1 METTEINNRLAKL
14 FSEYRQINFDKDEV
28 ILRTDMGVSGLFYLE
43 DGWVKAFYKLKE
55 GKEKVF
61 CTIGSG
67 SVFPLMNITD
77 SFPNILVWKT
87 LVPSKVRFVEKDQFL
102 KKLNEDIEISN
113 LFLFYVVDSL
123 LKELSFR
130 VFQLGSGEIYQKLLG
145 ELLYMVN
152 NEKTHQKDAEEINL
166 PVSQTEIAELIGVS
180 RKTCSK
186 EIEKLVK
193 SGAVECKNKVL
204 IIKNLKKIKKDFE
217 G

>member
-1 METTEINNRLAKL
+1 METAKISTQLYKL
-14 FSEYRQINFDKDEV
+14 FLQYKQLSFGKDEV
-28 ILRTDMGVSGLFYLE
+28 VLRTEMGVSGLFYLE
-43 DGWVKAFYKLKE
+43 DGWVKSYYKSKD
-55 GKEKVF
+55 GREKVF

-87 LVPSKVRFVEKDQFL
+87 LVPSKVRFMEKEQFL
-102 KKLNEDIEISN
+102 KRLNEEIKTSN
-113 LFLFYVVDSL
+113 LFLLYVVDSL

-130 VFQLGSGEIYQKLLG
+130 VFQLGSNETYQKLLG

-152 NEKTHQKDAEEINL
+152 TEKTRRKNTEKICL

-186 EIEKLVK
+186 EMEKLIKNGV
-193 SGAVECKNKVL
+193 VECKNKVL
-204 IIKNLKKIKKDFE
+204 IIKNLKKIKKDFD